1 LAVAARGARDMR
13 NSNDPASRMTGVRN
27 VVVWGRS
34 VAHVLEHL
42 RGAEPDFD
50 SWYQR
55 YQNDPVMEYL
65 VELRNRM
72 LKEGELPTQV
82 DLRIREF
89 DSRAFLRN
97 SPPPPGAKSYFIGDE
112 FGGNGWEVEL
122 PDGEIEKFYV
132 QLPRVPG
139 LMIDN
144 AVFRFAEAPLGFRQ
158 MPVQDVC
165 DCFMRFLRRMVADAE
180 GHFRKT

>member
-1 LAVAARGARDMR
+1 MR
-13 NSNDPASRMTGVRN
+13 NSNDTASRMTGVRN

-42 RGAEPDFD
+42 RGTEPDFD

-55 YQNDPVMEYL
+55 YQEDPVMQYL

-72 LKEGELPTQV
+72 LKEGELPTRV
-82 DLRIREF
+82 EVHITEF

-97 SPPPPGAKSYFIGDE
+97 SPPPPGAKGRFIGDE
-112 FGGNGWEVEL
+112 FGGNGWVVEL

-144 AVFRFAEAPLGFRQ
+144 AVFRFAETPPGLQQ
-158 MPVQDVC
+158 MPVQDAC
-165 DCFMRFLRRMVADAE
+165 DCFMESCGEWSPMPRATF
-180 GHFRKT
+180 

>member
-1 LAVAARGARDMR
+1 MR

-42 RGAEPDFD
+42 RGTEPDFD

-55 YQNDPVMEYL
+55 YQDDPVMQYL

-82 DLRIREF
+82 ELHITEF
-89 DSRAFLRN
+89 DSRAFLRH
-97 SPPPPGAKSYFIGDE
+97 SPPAPPGATGYFIGDE
-112 FGGNGWEVEL
+112 FGGNGWVVEL

-139 LMIDN
+139 LMIDD
-144 AVFRFAEAPLGFRQ
+144 AVFRFAEAPLGFQQ

-165 DCFMRFLRRMVADAE
+165 DCFMRFLRRMVTDAE